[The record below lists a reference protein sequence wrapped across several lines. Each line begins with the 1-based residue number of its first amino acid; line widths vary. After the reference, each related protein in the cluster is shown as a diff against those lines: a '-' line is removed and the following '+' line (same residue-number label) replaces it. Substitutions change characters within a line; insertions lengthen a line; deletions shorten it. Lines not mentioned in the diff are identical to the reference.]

1 MLRSLLGLL
10 GDVREL
16 STGVQA
22 LPLYEVLVLSGH
34 GIGMLTV
41 KFLREG
47 AVFPLKGAPDL
58 PFLVFTR

>member
-1 MLRSLLGLL
+1 M
-10 GDVREL
+10 
-16 STGVQA
+16 
-22 LPLYEVLVLSGH
+22 PLYEVLVLSGH